1 MFKKFLQQIIDAT
14 TKEELLEI
22 FNGPEG
28 IDMAFQREKLS
39 WKDHQMLLALINK
52 MIQKGG

>member
-52 MIQKGG
+52 MI